1 MKKTNNKG
9 FSLVELI
16 VVIAIMAVLMVI
28 VAPQMLCYVERT
40 RIQRDNSAIAE
51 IANAIKIAVADETV
65 NNSVPDAGETYTAS
79 TAGVF
84 TFNDATAGGDAL
96 DVELNAALGATVTLT
111 SDTYTTAGN
120 EPVITI
126 TKSGLN
132 ITVTGSNL
140 RGQDGRLLNDPA
152 TGDTVDTDDGVL
164 VY

>member
-16 VVIAIMAVLMVI
+16 VVIAIMAVLMVV

-65 NNSVPDAGETYTAS
+65 NDSVPTAGESYTAS
-79 TAGVF
+79 TTGEF
-84 TFNDATAGGDAL
+84 TFSATGDAL
-96 DVELNAALGATVTLT
+96 DVELNAALGATVTLE
-111 SDTYTTAGN
+111 SDTYLTAGQQ
-120 EPVITI
+120 PTITI
-126 TKSGLN
+126 TRNGLN
-132 ITVTGSNL
+132 ITVTGSGL

-152 TGDTVDTDDGVL
+152 TGDTDDTDDGIL